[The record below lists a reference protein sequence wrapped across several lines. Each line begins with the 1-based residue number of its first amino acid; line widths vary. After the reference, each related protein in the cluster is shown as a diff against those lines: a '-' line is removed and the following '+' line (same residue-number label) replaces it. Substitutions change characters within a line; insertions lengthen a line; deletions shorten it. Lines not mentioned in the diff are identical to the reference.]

1 MAGLL
6 ALRYASALMRELL
19 TSRPKLHPDIAME
32 RVSGRLMAAGRSDLL
47 HIFEDDAGERSEVGE
62 RVVELSDG
70 QRTVEGIVEALCEEF
85 EVEQERCRVDVL
97 GFVEKLVSLEILT
110 LE

>member
-1 MAGLL
+1 
-6 ALRYASALMRELL
+6 
-19 TSRPKLHPDIAME
+19 ME

-70 QRTVEGIVEALCEEF
+70 KRAVADIIEALCEEF
-85 EVEQERCRVDVL
+85 EVDREVCARDVR
-97 GFVEKLVSLEILT
+97 GFVEKLVGLEILT
-110 LE
+110 LD